1 MNNYFHSKE
10 NQNEPEKKQRW
21 EIIQTAL
28 LQNIRSSKEL
38 EKAILSYNTKYAKK
52 WKFYALHE
60 LFEQVNNR
68 RFESC
73 LENELLNDLFF
84 SFFNFSD

>member
-1 MNNYFHSKE
+1 MNNNNFYSNKE
-10 NQNEPEKKQRW
+10 NRNEPEKKQRW

-28 LQNIRSSKEL
+28 LQPIRSSREL

-60 LFEQVNNR
+60 LFEQVNIL
-68 RFESC
+68 RFRF
-73 LENELLNDLFF
+73 LFAK
-84 SFFNFSD
+84 

>member
-1 MNNYFHSKE
+1 MNNHCYPKV

-60 LFEQVNNR
+60 LFEQVNNP

-73 LENELLNDLFF
+73 LENELLNVFF
-84 SFFNFSD
+84 SSFF